1 MNLLSKEK
9 EAKIAFLESM
19 TRSQLALSRILTII
33 GDRYEL
39 MSSTEGEDRLPEH
52 ILLIERCH
60 LEMAEMAGL
69 MKFSPLNKGTPAPP
83 WFANKRLPCKGTSQ
97 D

>member
-33 GDRYEL
+33 ADRYEL
-39 MSSTEGEDRLPEH
+39 ISSTEDIVPEH
-52 ILLIERCH
+52 MLLIERCR
-60 LEMAEMAGL
+60 LEMAEMAG
-69 MKFSPLNKGTPAPP
+69 MIKFSPLNKGTPAPP
-83 WFANKRLPCKGTSQ
+83 WYANQLLPCKGASQ
-97 D
+97 DGA

>member
-39 MSSTEGEDRLPEH
+39 ISSTEDLLPEH
-52 ILLIERCH
+52 ILLIERCR
-60 LEMAEMAGL
+60 LEIAEMAGM

-83 WFANKRLPCKGTSQ
+83 WYANKRLPCKGTSQ

>member
-33 GDRYEL
+33 ADRYEL
-39 MSSTEGEDRLPEH
+39 ISFTEDIVPEH
-52 ILLIERCH
+52 MLLIERCR
-60 LEMAEMAGL
+60 LEMAEMSG
-69 MKFSPLNKGTPAPP
+69 MIKFRPLNKGTPAPP
-83 WFANKRLPCKGTSQ
+83 WYANQLLPCKGASQ
-97 D
+97 DGA